1 MTRQDYFIRKT
12 KLLAYIDS
20 AEKLGCKNVLE
31 SSKTALSNLEVEYKK
46 EHLSNPLFSY
56 MVTEEE
62 IDELIRTGVRP
73 TFKIKVTFKSGES
86 YELMFYHELK
96 SGVKHSAIEKW
107 AIKGLAKTIYHPENI
122 VSAHFIMG

>member
-31 SSKTALSNLEVEYKK
+31 SSKTALSNLEAEYKK

-62 IDELIRTGVRP
+62 MDELIRNNEKP
-73 TFKIKVTFKSGES
+73 TFKIKVTFKSGEA
-86 YELMFYHELK
+86 YDLMFYHELK
-96 SGVKHSAIEKW
+96 SGVKHSDIVKW
-107 AIKGLAKTIYHPENI
+107 AMKRLIKTIHHPENI
-122 VSAHFIMG
+122 VDARFIMG

>member
-20 AEKLGCKNVLE
+20 AEKLGCKNVLK
-31 SSKTALSNLEVEYKK
+31 SSKTALSNLEAEYKK

-62 IDELIRTGVRP
+62 MDELIRTGVRP
-73 TFKIKVTFKSGES
+73 TFKIKITF
-86 YELMFYHELK
+86 
-96 SGVKHSAIEKW
+96 
-107 AIKGLAKTIYHPENI
+107 
-122 VSAHFIMG
+122 